1 MARLSDLV
9 RDPGGPGEESDP
21 ERTGQGA
28 TPSGQGAPHASPVTI
43 GAGATDWYRLAMEE
57 LERFEPV
64 FQQGTLGNLGEFPQI
79 ADGIADSLLESN
91 RLLAQVYTG
100 TPGRQVITN
109 PVNVAIL
116 ATKLGMGLSY
126 TRDDLARVALGG
138 LLHDVGMFNVPDAII
153 SQPTPLSTSDREVI
167 EQHPEVGAEIVAT
180 LGSSCGWLKQVAAQE
195 HERWNGQGYPNGLAG
210 GEIHPHAQLIGLA
223 DVLDALISPRPYR
236 RKVAPHEAIR
246 ELLVNEKNSF
256 SRLVMKALV
265 EQLSMY
271 PLGTC
276 VRLNN
281 GEVGVVTGCKANYPL
296 RPIIQ
301 MGSQSA
307 GEPEEPKIV
316 DLSTTH
322 LLHIVE
328 VVKPVEVASRCA

>member
-1 MARLSDLV
+1 MARLSDLI
-9 RDPGGPGEESDP
+9 RDQGGPSEESDP
-21 ERTGQGA
+21 EQAGQGTA
-28 TPSGQGAPHASPVTI
+28 SSGQSAPVEAPATAGAD
-43 GAGATDWYRLAMEE
+43 ATDWYKLAMDE
-57 LERFEPV
+57 LERFEPA
-64 FQQGTLGNLGEFPQI
+64 FQQGTLGNVGEFLRI
-79 ADGIADSLLESN
+79 ADGIADSLLESD
-91 RLLAQVYTG
+91 RLLAQVYAG

-116 ATKLGMGLSY
+116 ATKLGMGLRY
-126 TRDDLARVALGG
+126 ERDELARVALGG

-153 SQPTPLSTSDREVI
+153 SQTNPLSTSDREVI

-180 LGSSCGWLKQVAAQE
+180 LGSSFGWLKQVAAQE
-195 HERWNGQGYPNGLAG
+195 HERWNGQGYPNGRSG

-223 DVLDALISPRPYR
+223 DIFDALVSPRPYR
-236 RKVAPHEAIR
+236 RKLAPHEAVR
-246 ELLVNEKNSF
+246 ELLVSEKHAF

-276 VRLNN
+276 VRLNT
-281 GEVGVVTGCKANYPL
+281 GEVGVVTGSRSAYPL

-301 MGSQSA
+301 MGSQSVD
-307 GEPEEPKIV
+307 EPEEPKIV
-316 DLSTTH
+316 DLSTST

-328 VVKPVEVASRCA
+328 VVKPAEVAS

>member
-9 RDPGGPGEESDP
+9 RDQGGPSEESDP
-21 ERTGQGA
+21 ERAGQGGGA
-28 TPSGQGAPHASPVTI
+28 TTPSGQSATEAAPATSGAN
-43 GAGATDWYRLAMEE
+43 ATDWYKLAMEE

-64 FQQGTLGNLGEFPQI
+64 FQQGTLGNLGEFATI
-79 ADGIADSLLESN
+79 ADGIAGSLLESD
-91 RLLAQVYTG
+91 RLLAQVYAG

-109 PVNVAIL
+109 SVNVAIL
-116 ATKLGMGLSY
+116 ATRLGMGLRY
-126 TRDDLARVALGG
+126 EKEELTRVALGG

-153 SQPTPLSTSDREVI
+153 SQPKPLSTSDREVI

-180 LGSSCGWLKQVAAQE
+180 LGSSFGWLKQVAAQE

-236 RKVAPHEAIR
+236 RKLAPHEAIR
-246 ELLVNEKNSF
+246 ELLVQEKNSF
-256 SRLVMKALV
+256 SRPVMKALV

-281 GEVGVVTGCKANYPL
+281 GEVGVVTGSKSAYPL

-301 MGSQSA
+301 MGTQSGGEA
-307 GEPEEPKIV
+307 GEPKIV
-316 DLSTTH
+316 DLSTST

-328 VVKPVEVASRCA
+328 VVKPVEVAS